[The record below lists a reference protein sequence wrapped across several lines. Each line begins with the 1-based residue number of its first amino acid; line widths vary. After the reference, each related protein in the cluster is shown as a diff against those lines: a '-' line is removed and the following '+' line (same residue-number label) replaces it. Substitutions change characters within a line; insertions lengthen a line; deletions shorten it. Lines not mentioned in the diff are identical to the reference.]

1 MEIKSLAKI
10 DLDIIFRAFSQ
21 AFSDYEIQWN
31 RAQFQTMLKRR
42 GYVPELSFAAFDE
55 NSQIVAFTLNGI
67 GYFNGKLTA
76 YDTGTGTL
84 KNYRGRGLASEIFQT
99 SIPHLKMNSIEQYLL
114 EVLQHNK
121 QAVSVYQK
129 LGFETSRELKYFMQ
143 KNEKIDSKII
153 NSDHSVRQIEK
164 LDFDLASQFWDFN
177 PSWQNSSE
185 AIKRALK
192 GFIILGVFTGK
203 KLLGYCIFEP
213 ASGDISQIAVEKQN
227 RRKGIG
233 TILLKEAV
241 KYNMHETVKIVNTD
255 TSCISITEFLKANNI
270 DLRGKQ
276 FEMIK
281 KI

>member
-114 EVLQHNK
+114 EVLQHNNK
-121 QAVSVYQK
+121 AVSVYQK